1 MTGRADLASFRT
13 AISCA
18 ARTLAR
24 AGVDSPRRDAE
35 ILLCHVLGEGRTAL
49 FMRASQVMTPA
60 QAAAYR
66 ALVARRAAREPVSRL
81 VGTRGFWR
89 HEFIIS
95 PDVLDPRPDSECLIE
110 TVLGALARR
119 RGEALR
125 VLDLGVGSGCL
136 LLSLL
141 AEWPRAR
148 GVGVDISPPALAVA
162 RANAV
167 RLGLAGRA
175 HFVAGDWFAAL
186 SPAARFDVIISNPPY
201 IASGDIA
208 GLAPEVARHEPRP
221 ALDGGDDGLAAYRA
235 LTPHLGASL
244 AAGGLAALE
253 VGAGQ
258 AAAVGALLARCGARV
273 DCFRDLG
280 GVERCLVARFD

>member
-1 MTGRADLASFRT
+1 MTGRTDPANVRA

-49 FMRASQVMTPA
+49 VMRASQTMTPA

-89 HEFIIS
+89 HEFTIS

-110 TVLGALARR
+110 AVLSALAGR

-141 AEWPRAR
+141 SEWPCAR

-162 RANAV
+162 RANAA

-201 IASGDIA
+201 IAAGTIA

-221 ALDGGDDGLAAYRA
+221 ALDGGDDGLAAYRVLA
-235 LTPHLGASL
+235 PDLGCWL

-258 AAAVGALLARCGARV
+258 AAAVSVLLARHGARI

-280 GVERCLVARFD
+280 DVERCLVARFD